1 MGLYPGE
8 IECSLCGKRHGAY
21 FFSLDF
27 SSASGE
33 YGRCVA
39 RSLLLGVLST
49 KAGKPPQKKI
59 SIPDPNHLSTLN
71 PGRKISVR
79 APVREYV
86 DPYKPPTLSDLFS
99 KSNRE
104 ADDG

>member
-1 MGLYPGE
+1 MGLYATE
-8 IECSLCGKRHGAY
+8 IVCNLCGKRHGAY
-21 FFSLDF
+21 FFSLNF

-49 KAGKPPQKKI
+49 KAGKPPKKKI
-59 SIPDPNHLSTLN
+59 SIPNPNHLSTLN
-71 PGRKISVR
+71 TGRKINIS

-86 DPYKPPTLSDLFS
+86 DTYDPPTLGDLIAAS
-99 KSNRE
+99 LRKKSL
-104 ADDG
+104 